1 MNLYTDILFLRCHS
15 KKKEERRETRLPSS
29 ASSSFHLVRHP
40 IRVTMNKNAISQA
53 PDAKQEEEDK
63 IINIKVRVSFG
74 SKGGMG

>member
-1 MNLYTDILFLRCHS
+1 
-15 KKKEERRETRLPSS
+15 
-29 ASSSFHLVRHP
+29 
-40 IRVTMNKNAISQA
+40 MNKNAISQA